1 MSAPHAKPDYLWDL
15 AVDLYEEER
24 SSKAVA
30 ERITEETD
38 ETASATWVRKVLH
51 ERGVDLQANGFPDAL
66 KDEAQH
72 LVDQGYTNEE
82 AAEWLSKK
90 TDRPGPSP
98 SWVSLH
104 TERPDAGAHVYERHG
119 RRTFEYDG
127 PDGPVEIE
135 IRGPVPAETCIEILD
150 RYAEGVPPKVLREDY
165 DVGRGFVNKLTARA
179 GIRRNYS
186 EARINRLIW
195 EGETSPIARRREVER
210 LYTQEEKTIPQIADR
225 VGKSPET
232 IRQDLKARGVERR
245 PRALSMILRSWE
257 SLDEYKSFA
266 RRVYIET
273 EHKGRPVTEVAEEEG
288 VTESVVNTAKTWWTK
303 MVNEAGSV
311 TELLQ
316 EAREEA

>member
-24 SSKAVA
+24 SSTAVA

-51 ERGVDLQANGFPDAL
+51 ERGVTLQRNGFPDGL
-66 KDEAQH
+66 KEEAQR
-72 LVDQGYTNEE
+72 LVDDGHTNDEV
-82 AAEWLSKK
+82 AEILSHE

-98 SWVSLH
+98 SWVSMH
-104 TERPDAGAHVYERHG
+104 TERPDSSPHVYERHG

-150 RYAEGVPPKVLREDY
+150 RYAEGVPPEVLQEEY

-179 GIRRNYS
+179 GIRRGYS

-210 LYTQEEKTIPQIADR
+210 LYVEEEKTIPQIAER
-225 VGKSPET
+225 VGKSQET
-232 IRQDLKARGVERR
+232 IRQDLEARGVERR
-245 PRALSMILRSWE
+245 PRALSTILRSWG

-266 RRVYIET
+266 RRVYIKT
-273 EHKGRPVTEVAEEEG
+273 EHKGRPVTEVAEEED
-288 VTESVVNTAKTWWTK
+288 VTEHAVTTAKKWWIRL
-303 MVNEAGSV
+303 VNEAGSI